1 MARADQWHTFQTS
14 WGWMAS
20 AWRKKRFF
28 ALTFGHRTPSQALR
42 WLDGQEAS
50 GEPAKAH
57 WLKKKM
63 ICYIEDDITGLDDI
77 QIDIEDRTSFQQ
89 SVLNACREIPIGET
103 CSYQEL
109 AEKCGRPRAARAV
122 GNVMRTN
129 RHPLVVPCHRV
140 VGASGKLVGYSAP
153 GGLKEKESLLGRE
166 RIAVP
171 VSSTCHREGKG

>member
-1 MARADQWHTFQTS
+1 MTRADQWHTFQTS

-20 AWRKKRFF
+20 AWREKKFF
-28 ALTFGHRTPSQALR
+28 ALTFGHHTPSQALR

-50 GEPAKAH
+50 GEPAKAL
-57 WLKKKM
+57 WLKEKLM
-63 ICYIEDDITGLDDI
+63 CYIEDDISGLDGI
-77 QIDIEDRTSFQQ
+77 EIDIEDRTPFQQ
-89 SVLNACREIPIGET
+89 SVLIACRDISIGET
-103 CSYQEL
+103 CTYQEL

-153 GGLKEKESLLGRE
+153 GGLHKKESLLGRE
-166 RIAVP
+166 RIAATL
-171 VSSTCHREGKG
+171 SSTCHREGKG